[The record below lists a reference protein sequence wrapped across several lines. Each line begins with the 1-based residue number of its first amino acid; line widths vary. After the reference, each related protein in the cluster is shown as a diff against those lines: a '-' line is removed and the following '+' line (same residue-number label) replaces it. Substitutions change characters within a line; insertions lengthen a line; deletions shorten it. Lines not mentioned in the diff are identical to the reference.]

1 MNKNFKIIL
10 KIVVVIVILFNL
22 PFQNIYSESVEN
34 VVSTLSTDRV
44 KQQSNGKS
52 IYIYNTHHGEEY
64 ATKSVKEGSRYL
76 MQLLENKGYEVDY
89 ETTDFELYKTKN
101 HIDYAKS
108 YTVSQKYLSQAVEK
122 HGEYDLVIDFH
133 RDSIKKSL
141 STISVDS
148 KNYAKLMFVVGK
160 GSRNYSAVNER
171 CEKLSDMLNQKI
183 PKICRGVYVKQSHYN
198 QGVTDNMMLIE
209 VGANQNTYEEV
220 QNSLNIL
227 ALVLDEYLSA

>member
-52 IYIYNTHHGEEY
+52 IYIYNTHQGEEY

-160 GSRNYSAVNER
+160 GSRN
-171 CEKLSDMLNQKI
+171 
-183 PKICRGVYVKQSHYN
+183 
-198 QGVTDNMMLIE
+198 
-209 VGANQNTYEEV
+209 
-220 QNSLNIL
+220 
-227 ALVLDEYLSA
+227 